1 MTLQYDPEYQA
12 VVAANDRGPAPAPFK
27 DVLEVRNFTNPLLH
41 AVLRAQP
48 TPENVLETRIPFT
61 SHDGAEV
68 GLHRFATK
76 EMAEAAE
83 PQAAVV
89 YVHGGGFVAGSVDIF
104 APQVK
109 RFVASSGMPFFA
121 VDYRLAPEFPG
132 GVGAEDV
139 FHALRHLSEH
149 AAEWNVDR
157 ARLVM
162 MGDSAGGG
170 IAAGATLIARD
181 RGLAPPLRRQ
191 VLVYPMLDDRT
202 ALAEDSAVFP
212 LLTWKTSDSLLAW
225 RAVLGDKAGRPEA
238 EGVSLYAAPGRAG
251 VEDLRGLPRTYVDVG
266 SLDLFRDECVEF
278 VGKLARADVEV
289 EFHLWPGLPHGF
301 ESAPGIG
308 WVRKA
313 LEARNAA
320 LRRE

>member
-1 MTLQYDPEYQA
+1 MTLRYDPEYQA

-27 DVLEVRNFTNPLLH
+27 DAFDIRNFTNPMLH

-48 TPENVLETRIPFT
+48 TPEDVLETRVSFA
-61 SHDGAEV
+61 SHDGEEV
-68 GLHRFATK
+68 RLYRFATK
-76 EMAEAAE
+76 DVVEASR

-89 YVHGGGFVAGSVDIF
+89 YVHGGGFVAGDVDIF
-104 APQVK
+104 APQIK
-109 RFVASSGMPFFA
+109 RFVEASGLPFFA

-139 FHALRHLSEH
+139 YHGLKYLSEH
-149 AAEWNVDR
+149 AAAFNVDK
-157 ARLVM
+157 AKIVM

-170 IAAGATLIARD
+170 IAAGATLMARD

-212 LLTWKTSDSLLAW
+212 LLTWKTRDSLLAW
-225 RAVLGDKAGRPEA
+225 RAVLGDKAGDPAA
-238 EGVSLYAAPGRAG
+238 EGVSLYAAPGRAR
-251 VEDLRGLPRTYVDVG
+251 VEDPRGLPRTYLDVG
-266 SLDLFRDECVEF
+266 SLDLFWDECVEF

-301 ESAPGIG
+301 ESARGIG

-313 LEARNAA
+313 LEARNSA